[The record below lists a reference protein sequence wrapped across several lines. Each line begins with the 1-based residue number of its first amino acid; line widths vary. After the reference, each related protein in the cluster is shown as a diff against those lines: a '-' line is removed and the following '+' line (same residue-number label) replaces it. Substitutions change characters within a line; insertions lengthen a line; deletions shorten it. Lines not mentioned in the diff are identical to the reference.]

1 MIVEPDPFAAP
12 VTFALA
18 VTVQLYN
25 VPATLDVKVR
35 LVAAPLQI
43 VFCVTG
49 EITGA
54 LVTLIVDVAEE
65 KHDDALMT
73 LA

>member
-1 MIVEPDPFAAP
+1 MFG
-12 VTFALA
+12 LA
-18 VTVQLYN
+18 VTVQLYD

-35 LVAAPLQI
+35 LVDAPLQM
-43 VFCVTG
+43 VVGVTG

-54 LVTLIVDVAEE
+54 LVTVIVEVAEE
-65 KHDDALMT
+65 KHEDALMT